1 MLMACTRPVAVY
13 FSRYAR
19 WWAVRGFS
27 VVALAIFVVTIVKT
41 GSRGAFL
48 GLLAIALY
56 MAFRFRSVHAAKRW
70 AMIGAMVIALAVGGN
85 DKYWDMMGS
94 LLHPTKDYNWAGRGE
109 VGRMQIW
116 QRGIGYM
123 VDHPL
128 V

>member
-48 GLLAIALY
+48 GLIATALY
-56 MAFRFRSVHAAKRW
+56 MAFRFRSVHVAKRW
-70 AMIGAMVIALAVGGN
+70 AMIGATAIALAVGAN
-85 DKYWDMMGS
+85 DKHWDMLGR
-94 LLHPTKDYNWAGRGE
+94 LLHPTKDSNWAGGGD

-116 QRGIGYM
+116 PR
-123 VDHPL
+123 
-128 V
+128 